1 MGDEGRW
8 EESDQRLWHALYEE
22 VYELPFGY
30 NANADA
36 NVTRAEWSRVR
47 VLHDIVVQRKR
58 GWGRSGYSGL
68 VEELT
73 RRSRDTFAHA
83 VRPRSS

>member
-1 MGDEGRW
+1 MPIASCFCAWAGC
-8 EESDQRLWHALYEE
+8 EE
-22 VYELPFGY
+22 VHELPFGY

-47 VLHDIVVQRKR
+47 LLHDIVVQRKR
-58 GWGRSGYSGL
+58 GWGRSGYAAL

-73 RRSRDTFAHA
+73 RRSRDTFARA
-83 VRPRSS
+83 EALKRTMVV